1 MDTNKLVGEILVTAR
16 HIPSSQIIKTAILF
30 EDREDS
36 IYYCWTFKDLS
47 DSLIASKCL
56 PISKRII
63 DIDEFDY
70 AINHSKFSIDN
81 YRINRQKVFKVLE
94 IQKL

>member
-1 MDTNKLVGEILVTAR
+1 MDTNKLVGKILVTAR
-16 HIPSSQIIKTAILF
+16 HIPSTQVINTTILF
-30 EDREDS
+30 EDRGDS

-47 DSLIASKCL
+47 GTLIVNKCL

-70 AINHSKFSIDN
+70 AINHAKFSIDN
-81 YRINRQKVFKVLE
+81 YRISRQKIFEVLE
-94 IQKL
+94 IQKR